1 MPCGHVQT
9 HAKVCQNHHVTPSIR
24 PLPQRKKV
32 SRQFK
37 TWKNKMEKMKNKIQ
51 NMMHVCIA
59 NAGGKTHQALD
70 HIELVSGHS
79 AEPLICWHCHD
90 HLTANS
96 CWHLFSLGPH
106 ICRWDLAA
114 SANERS
120 PAHVRQRT
128 VSHSPD
134 IHTHMNL
141 GKDCLGLIAVMHRL

>member
-1 MPCGHVQT
+1 
-9 HAKVCQNHHVTPSIR
+9 
-24 PLPQRKKV
+24 
-32 SRQFK
+32 
-37 TWKNKMEKMKNKIQ
+37 
-51 NMMHVCIA
+51 MMHVCIA

-106 ICRWDLAA
+106 ICRWELAA

-134 IHTHMNL
+134 IHTHTWISEKTVWVWLLSCTGYKPSIKSCSKSRASLHTPILN
-141 GKDCLGLIAVMHRL
+141 KIASTSSSTTHRKFSLSNPFSHSAN